1 MNTDI
6 KKRTFKVKGM
16 HCASCSASVE
26 SMLGAMEGVSKAN
39 VNFADESVRVEYN
52 ESEVKPE
59 DMKEAVQKIGYDL
72 ELEEKTDLKAEQKK
86 EDKKLKTARNNAF
99 FSIAFTLPVFII
111 SMFISELPFRNWI
124 LLGFTLPVIIW
135 FGREFFK
142 IAWKQAKNYS
152 ANMDTLVALG
162 TGAAFI
168 FSLFNTFFPEY
179 LQSRGLTPHVYYEA
193 TAVIISLVLL
203 GRYLETKAKS
213 RTSDSIR
220 KLMGMQVKTAKVIR
234 NNQEIEIP
242 VEEVQA
248 GDVIQIRP
256 GEKIPVDGEIIDGY
270 SSVDES
276 MITGEPIP
284 AEKKKGDKV
293 IGATLNKSGSFRV
306 KAEKVGSETM
316 LSQIIELVRQAQG
329 SKAPVQKLADKIA
342 GIFVP
347 VVIIIAL
354 ISAAIWYFVGPS
366 PQLTYSF
373 VTLIT
378 ILIVACPCALGLA
391 TPTALMV
398 GIGKGAENGILIKDA
413 SILEKVNKIDAIV
426 VDKTGTITTGKPVVK
441 SMKWVNGNNKS
452 ELLNLIYSVESK
464 SEHPLAE
471 AITNYLSNKA
481 KNGYDIE
488 EFQSITGKGV
498 TAKYKNEGLLIGN
511 RSLLEQNGVEIP
523 ETDDYNEVET
533 AVSSRVYVAQNKKVL
548 LVFNIEDEIKRTSIK
563 AIKELQK
570 SGIKVYMLTGDN
582 KKVAAHIAR
591 KTGINDFK
599 AEVMPQNKLEF
610 VKKLQSEGHKVAMV
624 GDGINDSPALAQ
636 ADIGIAMG
644 KGTDVAIES
653 AEITLVKGDLEKI
666 KSSIELSKATLATI
680 KQNLFWAFIYNIIAI
695 PIAAGVLYPVN
706 GFLLNPMIAG
716 GAMSFSSVSVVMN
729 SLRLKRQKLES

>member
-26 SMLGAMEGVSKAN
+26 SMLGAMEGVTKAS
-39 VNFADESVRVEYN
+39 VNFADESVRVEFN

-59 DMKEAVQKIGYDL
+59 DMKEAVRKIGYDL
-72 ELEEKTDLKAEQKK
+72 NLSEKTDLQEEQKK
-86 EDKKLKTARNNAF
+86 EEKKLKTARNNAF
-99 FSIAFTLPVFII
+99 LSIAFTLPVFII
-111 SMFISELPFRNWI
+111 SMFIPELPFRNWI
-124 LLGFTLPVIIW
+124 LLGFTLPVILW

-142 IAWKQAKNYS
+142 IAWKQAKNFS

-168 FSLFNTFFPEY
+168 FSVFNTLFPEY
-179 LQSRGLTPHVYYEA
+179 LLSRGITPHVYYEA
-193 TAVIISLVLL
+193 TAVIISLILL
-203 GRYLETKAKS
+203 GRYFETKAKS

-234 NNQEIEIP
+234 NNKEVEIP
-242 VEEVQA
+242 VEEVEA

-256 GEKIPVDGEIIDGY
+256 GEKIPVDGEIISGY

-276 MITGEPIP
+276 MITGESIP
-284 AEKKKGDKV
+284 AEKMKGDKV
-293 IGATLNKSGSFRV
+293 IGATLNKSGSFRA

-329 SKAPVQKLADKIA
+329 SKAPVQKLADQIA
-342 GIFVP
+342 AIFVP

-354 ISAAIWYFVGPS
+354 VSAAIWYFVGPS
-366 PQLTYSF
+366 PQLTYAF

-378 ILIVACPCALGLA
+378 VLIVACPCALGLA

-441 SMKWVNGNNKS
+441 SMKWVNSNNKN
-452 ELLNLIYSVESK
+452 ELLNVIYSVESK

-471 AITNYLSNKA
+471 AITEYLSGKA

-488 EFQSITGKGV
+488 EFQSITGQGV
-498 TAKYKNEGLLIGN
+498 KAKYKNEGLLIGN
-511 RSLLEQNGVEIP
+511 RSLLEQNDVEIP
-523 ETDDYNEVET
+523 EFADYLEKEET
-533 AVSSRVYVAQNKKVL
+533 AASTHVYVAQNKKVL
-548 LVFNIEDEIKRTSIK
+548 LVFNIEDEVKPTSVN

-582 KKVAAHIAR
+582 KNVAAQIAR
-591 KTGINDFK
+591 KTGIDDFQ
-599 AEVMPQNKLEF
+599 AEVMPQDKLEF

-729 SLRLKRQKLES
+729 SLRLKRKKL

>member
-26 SMLGAMEGVSKAN
+26 SMLGAMEGVTKAS
-39 VNFADESVRVEYN
+39 VNFADESVRVEFN

-59 DMKEAVQKIGYDL
+59 DMKEAVRKIGYDL
-72 ELEEKTDLKAEQKK
+72 NLSEKTDLQEEQKK
-86 EDKKLKTARNNAF
+86 EEKKLKTARNNAF
-99 FSIAFTLPVFII
+99 LSIAFTLPVFII
-111 SMFISELPFRNWI
+111 SMFIPELPFRNWI
-124 LLGFTLPVIIW
+124 LLGFTLPVILW

-142 IAWKQAKNYS
+142 IAWKQAKNFS

-168 FSLFNTFFPEY
+168 FSVFNTLFPEY
-179 LQSRGLTPHVYYEA
+179 LLSRGITPHVYYEA
-193 TAVIISLVLL
+193 TAVIISLILL
-203 GRYLETKAKS
+203 GRYFETKAKS

-234 NNQEIEIP
+234 NNKEVEIP
-242 VEEVQA
+242 VEEVEA

-256 GEKIPVDGEIIDGY
+256 GEKIPVDGEIISGY

-276 MITGEPIP
+276 MITGESIP
-284 AEKKKGDKV
+284 AEKMKGDKV
-293 IGATLNKSGSFRV
+293 IGATLNKSGSFRA

-329 SKAPVQKLADKIA
+329 SKAPVQKLADQIA
-342 GIFVP
+342 AIFVP

-354 ISAAIWYFVGPS
+354 VSAAIWYFVGPS
-366 PQLTYSF
+366 PQLTYAF

-378 ILIVACPCALGLA
+378 VLIVACPCALGLA

-441 SMKWVNGNNKS
+441 STKWVNSNNKN
-452 ELLNLIYSVESK
+452 ELLNVIYSVESK

-471 AITNYLSNKA
+471 AITEYLSGKA

-488 EFQSITGKGV
+488 EFQSITGQGV
-498 TAKYKNEGLLIGN
+498 KAKYKNEGLLIGN
-511 RSLLEQNGVEIP
+511 RSLLEQNDVEIP
-523 ETDDYNEVET
+523 EFADYLEKEET
-533 AVSSRVYVAQNKKVL
+533 AASTLVYVAQNKKVL
-548 LVFNIEDEIKRTSIK
+548 LVFNIEDEVKPTSVN

-582 KKVAAHIAR
+582 KNVAAQIAR
-591 KTGINDFK
+591 KTGIDDFQ
-599 AEVMPQNKLEF
+599 AEVMPQDKLEF

-729 SLRLKRQKLES
+729 SLRLKRKKL